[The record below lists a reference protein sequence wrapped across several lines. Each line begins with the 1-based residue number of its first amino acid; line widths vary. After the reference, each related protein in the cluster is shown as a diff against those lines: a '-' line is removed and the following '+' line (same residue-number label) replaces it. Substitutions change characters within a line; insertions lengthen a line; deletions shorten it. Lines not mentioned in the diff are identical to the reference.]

1 MIAAT
6 VHALPVSRPEAFT
19 IADITDMLALA
30 DDHLSS
36 HRVECAP
43 CRQSAT
49 GVCRGHDED
58 DRLAFLA
65 ATLSDGLK
73 AAGPHVI
80 AELLSLGRT
89 ARNDRVPACRALDG
103 MAAVSGEGGTKS

>member
-1 MIAAT
+1 MTAVVT
-6 VHALPVSRPEAFT
+6 ALRAPRAEAFT
-19 IADITDMLALA
+19 IADVTDMLALA

-36 HRVECAP
+36 HRVECTP

-49 GVCRGHDED
+49 GVCSDHDED

-65 ATLSDGLK
+65 AVLSDGLR
-73 AAGPHVI
+73 AAGEHVI

-89 ARNDRVPACRALDG
+89 ARNDRVPACGALDE
-103 MAAVSGEGGTKS
+103 MAAVSGEGGTES